1 MEEMYEDVVKIVQTV
16 KNMNNE
22 SYISE
27 EARYIKIRS
36 ESCRQIIQPVLD
48 ILFKET
54 NDFAWA
60 QQESYNIAISLS
72 FILNEYFTDEM
83 EMIEKSYEQLQF
95 DIDGVLE
102 DFRFTLKK

>member
-27 EARYIKIRS
+27 ESRYIKIRS

-72 FILNEYFTDEM
+72 FILNEYVTDEI
-83 EMIEKSYEQLQF
+83 EMIEKSYEQLQI
-95 DIDGVLE
+95 DIDGVLD